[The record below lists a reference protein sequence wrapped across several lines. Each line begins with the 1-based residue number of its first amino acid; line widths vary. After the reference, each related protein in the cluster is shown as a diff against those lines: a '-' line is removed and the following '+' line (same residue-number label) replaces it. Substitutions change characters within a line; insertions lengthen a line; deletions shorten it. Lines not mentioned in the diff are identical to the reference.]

1 MKRSFLENLLNVIED
16 ESTRKSII
24 DSIINENGN
33 DINAEKAKTESAKNE
48 VSVKQ
53 SLIDELNTKIKE
65 NESLD
70 LDKIKLDEYNR
81 GKEEGSKAFDEFKK
95 NKALE
100 SCIKGAK
107 DFDLVMSKLD
117 KEKIKY
123 EKNEKGEYSVTGV
136 DEQLE
141 DVRKNYSYLFNEEP
155 NTNDSQSEVVL
166 GGDHTNPTKD
176 DGLAM
181 LERAMGIQDNAKK

>member
-48 VSVKQ
+48 LSVKQ

-81 GKEEGSKAFDEFKK
+81 GKEEGSKAFDDFKK

-100 SCIKGAK
+100 NSIKGAK